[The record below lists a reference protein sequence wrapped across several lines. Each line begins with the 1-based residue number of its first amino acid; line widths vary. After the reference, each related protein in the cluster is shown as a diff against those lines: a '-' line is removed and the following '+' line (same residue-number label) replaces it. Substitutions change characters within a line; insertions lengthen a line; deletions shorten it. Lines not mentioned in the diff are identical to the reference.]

1 MNIDKRAKTEW
12 DLEPLFKND
21 NDPGMK
27 KERNKVTEET
37 KKFVKKWKNNGSYLT
52 DAKSLKQALDDYE
65 KWNRLYGPGLKELYY
80 FTYRNS
86 QNQLDKPI
94 KAKLNQANDFA
105 QKISNEMEF
114 FYLSL
119 GKIKKE
125 KQKEFLKKN
134 ELSDYR
140 HFLEKIFAHAKYFLS
155 EAEEKII
162 NLKQT
167 TAFDNWVMMTEAFL
181 SKEERVILDEDGKKK
196 NKNFNEISALLS
208 SGKKK
213 VRDGANKAF
222 NEILSEHAELA
233 EHEINS
239 VLQDKKVNDELRGFE
254 RPDSARHMS
263 DDVSTKMVDVLDEAV
278 RARFDISARFYKLKA
293 KLLGKKK
300 LKYHERG
307 VEYGKINK
315 KYTYD
320 EALNLVLKVFSGL
333 DPEFGSILDDFIRN
347 GQIDVYPRKGKTGG
361 AFCSNGLPI
370 QPTYILLNFTG
381 KLNDVLT
388 IAHEAGHGINTELTR
403 KKENALNF
411 DHPLAVAEVA
421 STFMEGF
428 VLDELLK
435 TADDELRLKISI
447 DKLGDAVSAIHR
459 QIACYNFEKDLHA
472 AFRKSGYLPKEEIG
486 SIFRKNMEAYMG
498 SSVEQ
503 SPGSEN
509 WWIYWSHIRSY
520 FYVYSYA
527 SGLLIA
533 KSLQKSIKEDPGF
546 TKKVKSILSIGL
558 SQSPVEIFAK
568 AGIDITKK
576 QFWDKG
582 LEEIDELLS
591 ETEKL
596 AKKLKKI

>member
-1 MNIDKRAKTEW
+1 MKKQTKTEW
-12 DLEPLFKND
+12 DLAPLFKND
-21 NDPGMK
+21 NDPEIRTERVRVT
-27 KERNKVTEET
+27 KETN
-37 KKFVKKWKNNGSYLT
+37 KFVKKWKNDDSYLT
-52 DAKSLKQALDDYE
+52 NAGRLKQALDDYE
-65 KWNRLYGPGLKELYY
+65 RWSRFYGPGLKELYY

-86 QNQLDKPI
+86 QDQLNKSI
-94 KAKLNQANDFA
+94 KAKLNQANDFT

-119 GKIKKE
+119 GKIEKV
-125 KQKEFLKKN
+125 KQKEFLGRA
-134 ELSDYR
+134 ELSGYR
-140 HFLEKIFAHAKYFLS
+140 HFLEKIFARARYFLT

-181 SKEERVILDEDGKKK
+181 SKEERMILDEDGKKK
-196 NKNFNEISALLS
+196 NKSLNEISALLS
-208 SGKKK
+208 SVKKK
-213 VRDGANKAF
+213 VRDGAADAF
-222 NEILSEHAELA
+222 NEILGDHVELA
-233 EHEINS
+233 EYEINS

-254 RPDSARHMS
+254 RPDTARHTS
-263 DDVSTKMVDVLDEAV
+263 DDVSTKMVDALDEAV

-293 KLLGKKK
+293 KLLGVKK

-307 VEYGKINK
+307 VEYGKIDK
-315 KYTYD
+315 KYAYH
-320 EALNLVLKVFSGL
+320 EALSLALKVFNDL
-333 DPEFGSILDDFIRN
+333 DPEFGLILNNFIKN
-347 GQIDVYPRKGKTGG
+347 GQIDAYPRKGKTGG
-361 AFCSNGLPI
+361 AYCNSGSLI

-388 IAHEAGHGINTELTR
+388 IAHEAGHGVNNELTR
-403 KKENALNF
+403 KNENEINF
-411 DHPLAVAEVA
+411 GHSLAVAEVA

-447 DKLGDAVSAIHR
+447 DKLGDAISTIHR

-486 SIFRKNMEAYMG
+486 SIFQKNMEAYMG
-498 SSVEQ
+498 SGVEQ

-509 WWIYWSHIRSY
+509 WWVYWSHIRSY

-533 KSLQKSIKEDPGF
+533 KSLQKSVKEDPNF
-546 TKKVKSILSIGL
+546 IKKVKDILSIGL
-558 SQSPVEIFAK
+558 SQSPAELFSK

-576 QFWDKG
+576 QFWNKG
-582 LEEIDELLS
+582 LEEIDELLV